1 MPGAAA
7 PRPWRARWGS
17 TQARSNA
24 VGALTG
30 VVGGRGGRIAP
41 GRRPRLKFGPGTR
54 LELLALACQPVER
67 GDGRPTQT
75 VGGPGPGGGGPR
87 PRAEVRRSSHP
98 RMLAA
103 GEVRPPRGR
112 GWVPSPD
119 PPFREEVTA
128 ITRRCSGVRPRPRWG
143 RRSNEKTGLQ
153 ALAPRCP
160 DRLAGP
166 GRPGRAGVRVHAPRP
181 QCLRCAFAVHR
192 GRCAGGVSRHPP
204 GGRPGELHRH
214 GSRGSTPRGPCPSVG
229 MASTSTSMEPS
240 RAGPPGTA
248 GTATTLCSTPPR
260 TTLPG
265 STQSS
270 GFFSTRPQQC
280 LWAGDCHST
289 AELRTGVVAFI
300 AAGSR
305 DRAPPCRWTVTGYP
319 WQAGRDRP
327 WTVAA

>member
-30 VVGGRGGRIAP
+30 GVGGRGGRIAP

-103 GEVRPPRGR
+103 GEVRPHRGR
-112 GWVPSPD
+112 GWVRSPA
-119 PPFREEVTA
+119 PPFREKVTA

-248 GTATTLCSTPPR
+248 GTATASCSTPLHPEPR
-260 TTLPG
+260 FRGQPSRVGSSAPG
-265 STQSS
+265 RGNVCGQATAIPRPSS
-270 GFFSTRPQQC
+270 GPE
-280 LWAGDCHST
+280 W
-289 AELRTGVVAFI
+289 
-300 AAGSR
+300 
-305 DRAPPCRWTVTGYP
+305 
-319 WQAGRDRP
+319 
-327 WTVAA
+327 